1 MFEERRLIVLANV
14 KKKISASEINKFCYC
29 NYQWYYE
36 KIYGSAEIRRL
47 NYEYC
52 EKNGFKGGTNKN
64 FKKGMKFH
72 NSYVFKYKVK
82 RFFKFI
88 LFLFI
93 FVLLAAAVY
102 FINYYK
108 IFDLDGFL

>member
-1 MFEERRLIVLANV
+1 MASER
-14 KKKISASEINKFCYC
+14 KKISASEINKFCYC

-36 KIYGSAEIRRL
+36 KVYGLAEIRRL
-47 NYEYC
+47 NSEYC
-52 EKNGFKGGTNKN
+52 EKNGFKSGTSKN
-64 FKKGMKFH
+64 FERGIRFH
-72 NSYVFKYKVK
+72 NRYVFKYKIK

-88 LFLFI
+88 LFLII
-93 FVLLAAAVY
+93 FVLIAAAVY

>member
-1 MFEERRLIVLANV
+1 MASER
-14 KKKISASEINKFCYC
+14 KKISASEINKFCYC

-36 KIYGSAEIRRL
+36 KVYGSAEIRRL
-47 NYEYC
+47 NSEYC
-52 EKNGFKGGTNKN
+52 EKNGFKSGTSKS
-64 FKKGMKFH
+64 FERGIRFH
-72 NSYVFKYKVK
+72 NRYVFKYKIK

-88 LFLFI
+88 LFLII
-93 FVLLAAAVY
+93 FVLIAAAVY